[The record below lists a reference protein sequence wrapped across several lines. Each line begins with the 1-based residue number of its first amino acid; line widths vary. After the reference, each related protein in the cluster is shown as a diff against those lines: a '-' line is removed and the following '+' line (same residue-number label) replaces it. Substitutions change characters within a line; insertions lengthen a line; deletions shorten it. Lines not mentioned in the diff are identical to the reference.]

1 MSFIPRMGVLA
12 AARSGTIIPANL
24 SPRVV
29 GKAFP
34 ATVGNTN
41 LTAAGWTE
49 QVLGLLTCV
58 TSGVTAGTEVTDGEI
73 GWGFSDGL
81 NETAHSLCTRYS
93 TVYQAD
99 TNVRTAAATLN
110 TQALVT
116 EASVAGSSTGLG
128 EGTAQLYWSPLAAS
142 HASAGSIIAA
152 LWPFE
157 TRVGLFSD
165 PGAHTEP
172 LGDDYDLF
180 LFTGTKNTTTDGST
194 ATIQSSFGV
203 CDRSLNQ
210 ACLAVYM
217 NEGSNPTVNT
227 QWMSNISA
235 VASID
240 GSSVAQSREVT
251 ALPAGGFEMSAGG
264 SGYVHYMGLKTGALD
279 VDIRVIDLPA
289 SGTTLVSGL
298 PFTPVFAL
306 LIMSSQTTVDG
317 AVNTASAYTMAL
329 AMTDFT
335 TTKCVWAWSEDNVAA
350 GSTNSKCG
358 WSNDLILKTHAGSA
372 LINIGSLAAVSGG
385 IDCVVTA
392 GSAVKAILVT
402 LG

>member
-1 MSFIPRMGVLA
+1 MSFAGRIGVVA
-12 AARSGTIIPANL
+12 AAKEGTIVTANL

-29 GKAFP
+29 GAAFP
-34 ATVGNTN
+34 AAVGNTS
-41 LTAAGWTE
+41 LTVGDWTE

-73 GWGFSDGL
+73 GWGFSDGTD
-81 NETAHSLCTRYS
+81 EFAHSLCTRYS
-93 TVYQAD
+93 TTYQAD

-110 TQALVT
+110 TQAAIT
-116 EASVAGSSTGLG
+116 EASVAGSSTGFG
-128 EGTAQLYWSPLAAS
+128 PGTAQLYWSPLHAS
-142 HASAGSIIAA
+142 HASAGSVIGT
-152 LWPFE
+152 LWPFA
-157 TRVGLFSD
+157 TKSGAFSD
-165 PGAHTEP
+165 AGAHTEA

-203 CDRSLNQ
+203 CDRSLDQ
-210 ACLAVYM
+210 ACLAVYA
-217 NEGSNPTVNT
+217 NEGSNPTLNT
-227 QWMSNISA
+227 QWMSNVSA

-240 GSSVAQSREVT
+240 NSAVAQTREVT
-251 ALPAGGFEMSAGG
+251 ALPSGGFELSAGG
-264 SGYVHYMGLKTGALD
+264 SGYVHYMGLKTGALQTD
-279 VDIRVIDLPA
+279 VRVIDLPA

-298 PFTPVFAL
+298 PFTPVYAL
-306 LIMSSQTTVDG
+306 LIMSPLTTVDG
-317 AVNTASAYTMAL
+317 ALNTASAYSMAL

-350 GSTNSKCG
+350 ASTNSKCG
-358 WSNDLILKTHAGSA
+358 WSNDLILKTHAGAA